1 MTIDDEFYARAIG
14 RITWL
19 TAGLAIVGGVV
30 AWVMRGPQAAGGFA
44 VGAVISLANLEM
56 FKMIGKVLGQGGGGP
71 GKTSA
76 GILFGARYLVAGIGI
91 YAIVRITQIAL
102 GAVFAGLL
110 VSGGAVL
117 LEILYEITFLRL

>member
-1 MTIDDEFYARAIG
+1 MTVDDDFYARAVG

-19 TAGLAIVGGVV
+19 TAGLAVAGAIV
-30 AWVMRGPQAAGGFA
+30 AWVIRGPSAAGGFA

-56 FKMIGKVLGQGGGGP
+56 FKMIATVLGKGGGGP

-91 YAIVRITQIAL
+91 YAIVRLTQIAL

-117 LEILYEITFLRL
+117 LEILYEITFLKL

>member
-1 MTIDDEFYARAIG
+1 MTIDDGFYARAVT
-14 RITWL
+14 RITRL
-19 TAGLAIVGGVV
+19 TAGLAIAGALA
-30 AWVMRGPQAAGGFA
+30 AWAFRGPQAAGGFA

-56 FKMIGKVLGQGGGGP
+56 FKMIAKVIGKGGGGP

-91 YAIVRITQIAL
+91 YAIVRITRIAL

-117 LEILYEITFLRL
+117 LEILYEITFLKL

>member
-1 MTIDDEFYARAIG
+1 MTVDDEFYARAIG

-19 TAGLAIVGGVV
+19 TAGLAIVGAAV
-30 AWVMRGPQAAGGFA
+30 AWVVRGPSAAGGFA

-56 FKMIGKVLGQGGGGP
+56 FKMIAKVLGKGGGGP
-71 GKTSA
+71 GRTSA

-91 YAIVRITQIAL
+91 YAIVKITRIAL

>member
-1 MTIDDEFYARAIG
+1 MTVDDEFYARAIQ

-19 TAGLAIVGGVV
+19 TAALSIAGTAV
-30 AWVMRGPQAAGGFA
+30 AWIVRGPSAAGGFA
-44 VGAVISLANLEM
+44 VGAVVSLANLEM
-56 FKMIGKVLGQGGGGP
+56 FKMIAKVLGKGGGGP
-71 GKTSA
+71 GRTSA

-91 YAIVRITQIAL
+91 YAIVRITRIAH

>member
-1 MTIDDEFYARAIG
+1 MTIDDEFYARAVG

-19 TAGLAIVGGVV
+19 TAGLAVAGAIV
-30 AWVMRGPQAAGGFA
+30 AWVVRGPQAAGGFA

-56 FKMIGKVLGQGGGGP
+56 FKMIATVLGKGGGGP
-71 GKTSA
+71 GKASA

-117 LEILYEITFLRL
+117 LEILYEITFLKL